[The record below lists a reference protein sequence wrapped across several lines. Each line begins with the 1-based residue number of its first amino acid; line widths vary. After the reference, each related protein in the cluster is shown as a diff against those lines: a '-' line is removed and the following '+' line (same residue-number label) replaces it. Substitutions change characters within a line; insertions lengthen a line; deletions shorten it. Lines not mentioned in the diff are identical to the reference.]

1 MTTIILF
8 LLLAGICG
16 FGFHAVYGRSVRSI
30 PFYLLAAVGGATVG
44 FTIALLFKINW
55 LNFGGLPV
63 FATLVGAV
71 LFLSLMR
78 RIRIEE

>member
-1 MTTIILF
+1 MTTLVLF

-16 FGFHAVYGRSVRSI
+16 FAFHVIYGKTVRSI

-55 LNFGGLPV
+55 FSFGGLPI
-63 FATLVGAV
+63 FMTLVGAI
-71 LFLSLMR
+71 LFLSVMR

>member
-1 MTTIILF
+1 MTTLLLF

-16 FGFHAVYGRSVRSI
+16 FAFHAIYGKTINSI

-44 FTIALLFKINW
+44 FTIALLLKINW
-55 LNFGGLPV
+55 LSFGGLPI
-63 FATLVGAV
+63 FMTLVGAI

>member
-1 MTTIILF
+1 MTTLILF

-16 FGFHAVYGRSVRSI
+16 FAFHAIYGRTVRSI

-44 FTIALLFKINW
+44 FTVALLFKINW
-55 LNFGGLPV
+55 LSFGGLPV
-63 FATLVGAV
+63 FMTLVGAV
-71 LFLSLMR
+71 LFLSMMR